1 MHKQERTLRALIRE
15 MSWGAESDDDPRSG
29 DLGYALSSRLIPRPG
44 ETKLE
49 RERERRIALNKSRLP
64 GWAEQA
70 KKLLG
75 NVKFPIWTI
84 AYIGSLQD
92 DFGGDRVTMMD
103 LGAGLEQLLKW
114 KEESP
119 ENFANLDLDKLSRV
133 SSGDL
138 VIIYGTELESNLD
151 YQATVWKIFH
161 GIMDSGFPDKLGK
174 WPDLEEAFGEIYG
187 HFDDPAN
194 VMANAFT
201 MGAARTGRKTGGVES
216 PDDMVNEL
224 VVQEFIDRRGFHLDE
239 VYLETLDEEGQ
250 EVLLNL
256 VPLVRAVGAELREKL
271 KGKFIM
277 VDVDT
282 AQ

>member
-1 MHKQERTLRALIRE
+1 

-49 RERERRIALNKSRLP
+49 RERERRIALNVSRTS
-64 GWAEQA
+64 GWAGQA
-70 KKLLG
+70 KKLYG
-75 NVKFPIWTI
+75 NVPFPIWTI

-103 LGAGLEQLLKW
+103 LGAGLERLLKW

-151 YQATVWKIFH
+151 YQATVWKVFH
-161 GIMDSGFPDKLGK
+161 GIMDSGFPDKLRK
-174 WPDLEEAFGEIYG
+174 WSDLEEAFGELFG
-187 HFDDPAN
+187 HFDDPAKL
-194 VMANAFT
+194 MANAFT
-201 MGAARTGRKTGGVES
+201 MRSARTGRKTDGGGVES
-216 PDDMVNEL
+216 ADDMINEI
-224 VVQEFIDRRGFHLDE
+224 VVQEVIDRRGFHLDE
-239 VYLETLDEEGQ
+239 KYLQQLDEEDQ
-250 EVLLNL
+250 EILLNL
-256 VPLVRAVGAELREKL
+256 VPFVRAVGAELREKL
-271 KGKFIM
+271 RGKFIM